1 MGTLFLEFLGEGFEV
16 EPGETLTF
24 GRSADLVVDAENQYL
39 HRVLGCFAAQGDVW
53 FLQNLGR
60 YITLRIIDRD
70 GPSRTELAPGDQTP
84 IGFEEFTIAFEAGP
98 STYEIVGALP
108 EPTPLE
114 LGRSV
119 ATDTVEFATLN
130 LNEEQ
135 LLLVAALAEPL
146 LRGQPD
152 WQSKL
157 PGNKEVARRL
167 GWTLA
172 KFNRKLDYLCRRLA
186 EQGVEGMQGGSG
198 TLATTRR
205 ARLVRHM
212 VDRGLVTVADLD
224 RLPPRA

>member
-1 MGTLFLEFLGEGFEV
+1 MGTLFLEFVGEGFQV

-24 GRSADLVVDAENQYL
+24 GRSADLVVDADNQYL
-39 HRVLGCFAAQGDVW
+39 HRVLGCFASQGEVW

-60 YITLRIIDRD
+60 YITLRILDRES
-70 GPSRTELAPGDQTP
+70 PSRTELAPADQTP
-84 IGFEEFTIAFEAGP
+84 LGFEEFTVEFEAGP
-98 STYEIVGALP
+98 STYRIEGALA

-114 LGRSV
+114 LGQPV

-130 LNEEQ
+130 LNHEQ
-135 LLLVAALAEPL
+135 LLLVATLAEPL

-167 GWTLA
+167 NWSIA

-198 TLATTRR
+198 TLATARR

-224 RLPPRA
+224 GLPPRP